1 MLSQD
6 YMRGKLLDYYST
18 LNVEGKITEL
28 EMEDEMD
35 KVSFHLTEQQIERK
49 YKQLK
54 NLRAI

>member
-1 MLSQD
+1 MNQD

-18 LNVEGKITEL
+18 LNVEGKITES

-35 KVSFHLTEQQIERK
+35 KVSFHMTEQQIERK

-54 NLRAI
+54 KLKAI